1 MKAYR
6 FDLVEILWA
15 DAATESGWETA
26 ADLVDG
32 DEIATTV
39 GFEVK
44 ETQDHLWIASTYDPE
59 HTNARIKIPKG
70 MIRKRTIIKRKKA

>member
-1 MKAYR
+1 MKAYK

-44 ETQDHLWIASTYDPE
+44 ETADHLWIASTYDPE

-70 MIRKRTIIKRKKA
+70 MIRKRTLIKRKKA